1 MNEEPKKPETRSE
14 SISNSVISN
23 KSQDKVQ
30 LEEKKDQMDIENN
43 PTLTTEQK
51 EDILKQEAITQEIV
65 KDIEYATF
73 DKNEKSND
81 FEEIKGFLAKKNKLG
96 QWKEWY
102 FCVLGNSLCYYE
114 SAKLNKKEGEIEIGK
129 IKTVGALMSKKKKNK
144 GKKFM
149 INLEKNQLKL
159 KAKNSEESQKLF
171 GYLNYVVQMY
181 QINNI

>member
-81 FEEIKGFLAKKNKLG
+81 FEEIKGFLK
-96 QWKEWY
+96 
-102 FCVLGNSLCYYE
+102 
-114 SAKLNKKEGEIEIGK
+114 K
-129 IKTVGALMSKKKKNK
+129 IK
-144 GKKFM
+144 
-149 INLEKNQLKL
+149 
-159 KAKNSEESQKLF
+159 
-171 GYLNYVVQMY
+171 
-181 QINNI
+181 